1 MNTELR
7 IAVIGAGPAG
17 VYSSDIFLRQLKKL
31 GEELGLGTEA
41 RIDLFEKLP
50 VPFGLVRYGVAPDH
64 PSIKFI
70 ASALEKT
77 LDNPNIHL
85 YCDVEFGKDVTLD
98 DLLARYDAVLFATGA
113 VKDKPLNLPGADLEG
128 VYGAAKFVEWYDG
141 YPTGAREWPLTAE
154 NVAVIGGGNVAMD
167 VARELMRNADDLKVK
182 TDIPDNVYEGIGQ
195 NKAKVLHL
203 FIRRGVAQAKFS
215 VQELREME
223 KLPGVQLIINED
235 DFDLDD
241 ETIEVAGKDKLTRQM
256 VEELFAVREMAEDME
271 DDGDVDFEGNP
282 ADRKY
287 YVHFNSAPTEILG
300 EDGKVKAI
308 RVERTETGADG
319 KMHRTGEFTDYP
331 VEAVYHAIGY
341 KPAEAPGITYDEHG
355 AHLANANGDGR
366 ITTEADGGKVRD
378 RLYAVWQPTATPNP
392 STDCWPSAAFARSTS
407 PAGRRS
413 TLSSAPRVPRK
424 AASTRRSSS
433 PTRCAS
439 LPTPDGPPTPVRHSS
454 GIRPPSRAPCGRG
467 RARGRTGRANMG
479 HCAWRISS
487 NHSACDFSVCIMD
500 AKVRV
505 HGHFNGLKT
514 TLLFAL
520 MWAIIM
526 LIWWA
531 TGGSRQTLSIYIVI
545 GLITTFGTYWF
556 SDKLAIASMGAREV
570 SEQEAPEIYQI
581 VRELSAKAGK
591 PMPRIYIAPTMSPN
605 AFATGRN
612 ERHAAVCCTQ
622 GILQILNARELRGV
636 LGHELMH
643 VYNHDILTSAI
654 ASAMATVISYLGYS
668 LMYFGGGSRDDR
680 DSSGGLG
687 LIGALLSVILA
698 PIAASLIQMAI
709 SRTREYDADE
719 DGSLLTGDPEALA
732 SALNKISYGAQTTPM
747 RKTAG
752 TQSVSAMM
760 VANPFSA
767 VGFSRLFSTHPPT
780 DERIARLMQM
790 ANEMNGT
797 PIAPPTYSTRVGR

>member
-1 MNTELR
+1 MTREFTDSEIRYLRSLRAVDTVTPTRIIYSSEFKKRFLREYLNGKSPAAIFRDAGLPNVIVGRKRIERCTARWAKDEREEHDTSLGAPDPDSENVDMLLDETRKLVDDLSAALLRVERIIDMLKREHDQEANRPGARCARTPTNDPYRSGRLCARLERVTESVNTELR

-31 GEELGLGTEA
+31 GEGLGLGTEA

-98 DLLARYDAVLFATGA
+98 ELLARYDAVLFATGA

-167 VARELMRNADDLKVK
+167 VARELMRNADDLKAK

-256 VEELFAVREMAEDME
+256 VEELFAIREMAEDME

-282 ADRKY
+282 ADRRY

-319 KMHRTGEFTDYP
+319 RMHRTGEFTDYP
-331 VEAVYHAIGY
+331 VGAVYHAIGY
-341 KPAEAPGITYDEHG
+341 RPAEAPGIAYDAKG

-366 ITTEADGGKVRD
+366 ITADADGGDVRE
-378 RLYAVWQPTATPNP
+378 RLYATGWAKRGPVGLIG
-392 STDCWPSAAFARSTS
+392 STKSDALAIVTNMIEKNENGKKICGFAADRDPESIDRLLAER
-407 PAGRRS
+407 
-413 TLSSAPRVPRK
+413 
-424 AASTRRSSS
+424 
-433 PTRCAS
+433 
-439 LPTPDGPPTPVRHSS
+439 
-454 GIRPPSRAPCGRG
+454 GIRPIDFAGWKKVDAFERAEGAKEGRE
-467 RARGRTGRANMG
+467 
-479 HCAWRISS
+479 HK
-487 NHSACDFSVCIMD
+487 
-500 AKVRV
+500 KV
-505 HGHFNGLKT
+505 
-514 TLLFAL
+514 
-520 MWAIIM
+520 I
-526 LIWWA
+526 
-531 TGGSRQTLSIYIVI
+531 
-545 GLITTFGTYWF
+545 
-556 SDKLAIASMGAREV
+556 DP
-570 SEQEAPEIYQI
+570 EQM
-581 VRELSAKAGK
+581 RELA
-591 PMPRIYIAPTMSPN
+591 
-605 AFATGRN
+605 
-612 ERHAAVCCTQ
+612 HA
-622 GILQILNARELRGV
+622 
-636 LGHELMH
+636 
-643 VYNHDILTSAI
+643 
-654 ASAMATVISYLGYS
+654 
-668 LMYFGGGSRDDR
+668 
-680 DSSGGLG
+680 
-687 LIGALLSVILA
+687 
-698 PIAASLIQMAI
+698 
-709 SRTREYDADE
+709 
-719 DGSLLTGDPEALA
+719 
-732 SALNKISYGAQTTPM
+732 
-747 RKTAG
+747 
-752 TQSVSAMM
+752 
-760 VANPFSA
+760 
-767 VGFSRLFSTHPPT
+767 
-780 DERIARLMQM
+780 
-790 ANEMNGT
+790 
-797 PIAPPTYSTRVGR
+797 

>member
-1 MNTELR
+1 MTREFTDSEIRYLRSLRAVDTVTPTRIIYSSEFKKRFLREYLNGKSPSAIFRDAGLPNVIVGRKRIERCTARWAKDEREEHDTSLGAPDPDSEHVDMLLDETRKLVDDLSAALLRVERIIDMLKREHDQEANRPGARCARTPTNDPYRNGRLCARVERVTESVNTELR

-98 DLLARYDAVLFATGA
+98 ELLARYDAVLFATGA

-167 VARELMRNADDLKVK
+167 VARELMRNADDLKAK

-256 VEELFAVREMAEDME
+256 VEELFAIREMAEDME

-319 KMHRTGEFTDYP
+319 RMRRTGEFTDYP

-341 KPAEAPGITYDEHG
+341 RPAEAPGIAYDEHG

-366 ITTEADGGKVRD
+366 ITADADGGDVRE
-378 RLYAVWQPTATPNP
+378 RLYATGWAKRGPVGLIG
-392 STDCWPSAAFARSTS
+392 STKSDALAIVTNMLEDLA
-407 PAGRRS
+407 
-413 TLSSAPRVPRK
+413 K
-424 AASTRRSSS
+424 AAEGGRVAADRDPESIDRLLAER
-433 PTRCAS
+433 
-439 LPTPDGPPTPVRHSS
+439 
-454 GIRPPSRAPCGRG
+454 GIRPIDFAGWKKVDAFERAEGAKEGRE
-467 RARGRTGRANMG
+467 
-479 HCAWRISS
+479 HK
-487 NHSACDFSVCIMD
+487 
-500 AKVRV
+500 KV
-505 HGHFNGLKT
+505 
-514 TLLFAL
+514 
-520 MWAIIM
+520 I
-526 LIWWA
+526 
-531 TGGSRQTLSIYIVI
+531 
-545 GLITTFGTYWF
+545 
-556 SDKLAIASMGAREV
+556 DP
-570 SEQEAPEIYQI
+570 EQM
-581 VRELSAKAGK
+581 RELA
-591 PMPRIYIAPTMSPN
+591 
-605 AFATGRN
+605 
-612 ERHAAVCCTQ
+612 HA
-622 GILQILNARELRGV
+622 
-636 LGHELMH
+636 
-643 VYNHDILTSAI
+643 
-654 ASAMATVISYLGYS
+654 
-668 LMYFGGGSRDDR
+668 
-680 DSSGGLG
+680 
-687 LIGALLSVILA
+687 
-698 PIAASLIQMAI
+698 
-709 SRTREYDADE
+709 
-719 DGSLLTGDPEALA
+719 
-732 SALNKISYGAQTTPM
+732 
-747 RKTAG
+747 
-752 TQSVSAMM
+752 
-760 VANPFSA
+760 
-767 VGFSRLFSTHPPT
+767 
-780 DERIARLMQM
+780 
-790 ANEMNGT
+790 
-797 PIAPPTYSTRVGR
+797 

>member
-167 VARELMRNADDLKVK
+167 VARELMRNADDLKAK

-355 AHLANANGDGR
+355 AHLAN
-366 ITTEADGGKVRD
+366 
-378 RLYAVWQPTATPNP
+378 P

-439 LPTPDGPPTPVRHSS
+439 SPTPDGPPTPVRHSS
-454 GIRPPSRAPCGRG
+454 GIRPAFVHPAAPRADAAGLGAG
-467 RARGRTGRANMG
+467 RAGRIWDISRGAYP
-479 HCAWRISS
+479 
-487 NHSACDFSVCIMD
+487 
-500 AKVRV
+500 
-505 HGHFNGLKT
+505 
-514 TLLFAL
+514 
-520 MWAIIM
+520 AII
-526 LIWWA
+526 
-531 TGGSRQTLSIYIVI
+531 QH
-545 GLITTFGTYWF
+545 
-556 SDKLAIASMGAREV
+556 AILVCA
-570 SEQEAPEIYQI
+570 
-581 VRELSAKAGK
+581 LW
-591 PMPRIYIAPTMSPN
+591 MPKY
-605 AFATGRN
+605 G
-612 ERHAAVCCTQ
+612 CT
-622 GILQILNARELRGV
+622 
-636 LGHELMH
+636 
-643 VYNHDILTSAI
+643 
-654 ASAMATVISYLGYS
+654 
-668 LMYFGGGSRDDR
+668 
-680 DSSGGLG
+680 
-687 LIGALLSVILA
+687 
-698 PIAASLIQMAI
+698 AI
-709 SRTREYDADE
+709 S
-719 DGSLLTGDPEALA
+719 
-732 SALNKISYGAQTTPM
+732 
-747 RKTAG
+747 TA
-752 TQSVSAMM
+752 
-760 VANPFSA
+760 
-767 VGFSRLFSTHPPT
+767 
-780 DERIARLMQM
+780 
-790 ANEMNGT
+790 
-797 PIAPPTYSTRVGR
+797 

>member
-1 MNTELR
+1 MMTREFTDSEIRYLRSLRAVDTVTPTRIIYSSEFKKRFLREYLNGKSPAAIFRDAGLPNVIVGRKRIERCTARWAKDEREEHDTSLGAPDPDSENVDMLLDETRKLVDDLSAALLRVERIIDMLKREHGQEANRPGARCARTPTNDPYRSGRLCARLERVTESVNTELR

-256 VEELFAVREMAEDME
+256 VEELFAIREMAEDME

-319 KMHRTGEFTDYP
+319 RMRRTGEFTDYP
-331 VEAVYHAIGY
+331 VGAVYHAIGY
-341 KPAEAPGITYDEHG
+341 RPAEAPGIAYDAKG

-366 ITTEADGGKVRD
+366 ITADADGGDVRE
-378 RLYAVWQPTATPNP
+378 RLYATGWAK
-392 STDCWPSAAFARSTS
+392 R
-407 PAGRRS
+407 
-413 TLSSAPRVPRK
+413 
-424 AASTRRSSS
+424 
-433 PTRCAS
+433 
-439 LPTPDGPPTPVRHSS
+439 GPV
-454 GIRPPSRAPCGRG
+454 
-467 RARGRTGRANMG
+467 
-479 HCAWRISS
+479 
-487 NHSACDFSVCIMD
+487 
-500 AKVRV
+500 
-505 HGHFNGLKT
+505 
-514 TLLFAL
+514 
-520 MWAIIM
+520 
-526 LIWWA
+526 
-531 TGGSRQTLSIYIVI
+531 
-545 GLITTFGTYWF
+545 
-556 SDKLAIASMGAREV
+556 
-570 SEQEAPEIYQI
+570 
-581 VRELSAKAGK
+581 
-591 PMPRIYIAPTMSPN
+591 
-605 AFATGRN
+605 
-612 ERHAAVCCTQ
+612 
-622 GILQILNARELRGV
+622 
-636 LGHELMH
+636 
-643 VYNHDILTSAI
+643 
-654 ASAMATVISYLGYS
+654 
-668 LMYFGGGSRDDR
+668 
-680 DSSGGLG
+680 G
-687 LIGALLSVILA
+687 LIGSTKSDAL
-698 PIAASLIQMAI
+698 AI
-709 SRTREYDADE
+709 VTNMLE
-719 DGSLLTGDPEALA
+719 DLA
-732 SALNKISYGAQTTPM
+732 SAAEGGRVAQDRDPDSIDRLLAGRGVRPIDFAGWKKVDAFERAEGAKEGREHKKVIDPEQM
-747 RKTAG
+747 RELAH
-752 TQSVSAMM
+752 A
-760 VANPFSA
+760 
-767 VGFSRLFSTHPPT
+767 
-780 DERIARLMQM
+780 
-790 ANEMNGT
+790 
-797 PIAPPTYSTRVGR
+797 

>member
-1 MNTELR
+1 MMTREFTDSEIRYLRSLRAVDTVTPTRIIYSSEFKKRFLREYLNGKSPSAIFRDAGLPNVIVGRKRIERCTARWAKDEREEHDTSLGAPDPDSENVDMLLDETRKLVDDLSAALLRVERIIDMLKREHDQEANRPGARCARTPTNDPYRSGRLCARLERVTESVNTELR

-31 GEELGLGTEA
+31 GEGLGLGTEA

-98 DLLARYDAVLFATGA
+98 ELLARYDAVLFATGA

-167 VARELMRNADDLKVK
+167 VARELMRNADDLKAK

-256 VEELFAVREMAEDME
+256 VEELFAIREMAEDME

-319 KMHRTGEFTDYP
+319 RMRRTGEFTDYP
-331 VEAVYHAIGY
+331 VGAVYHAIGY
-341 KPAEAPGITYDEHG
+341 RPAEAPGIAYDAKG

-366 ITTEADGGKVRD
+366 ITADADGGDVRE
-378 RLYAVWQPTATPNP
+378 RLYATGWAKRGPVGLIG
-392 STDCWPSAAFARSTS
+392 STKSDALAIVTNMLEDLA
-407 PAGRRS
+407 
-413 TLSSAPRVPRK
+413 K
-424 AASTRRSSS
+424 AAEGGRVAQDRDPESIDRLLAER
-433 PTRCAS
+433 
-439 LPTPDGPPTPVRHSS
+439 
-454 GIRPPSRAPCGRG
+454 GIRPIDFAGWKKVDAFERAEGAKEGRE
-467 RARGRTGRANMG
+467 
-479 HCAWRISS
+479 HK
-487 NHSACDFSVCIMD
+487 
-500 AKVRV
+500 KV
-505 HGHFNGLKT
+505 
-514 TLLFAL
+514 
-520 MWAIIM
+520 I
-526 LIWWA
+526 
-531 TGGSRQTLSIYIVI
+531 
-545 GLITTFGTYWF
+545 
-556 SDKLAIASMGAREV
+556 DP
-570 SEQEAPEIYQI
+570 EQM
-581 VRELSAKAGK
+581 RELA
-591 PMPRIYIAPTMSPN
+591 
-605 AFATGRN
+605 
-612 ERHAAVCCTQ
+612 HA
-622 GILQILNARELRGV
+622 
-636 LGHELMH
+636 
-643 VYNHDILTSAI
+643 
-654 ASAMATVISYLGYS
+654 
-668 LMYFGGGSRDDR
+668 
-680 DSSGGLG
+680 
-687 LIGALLSVILA
+687 
-698 PIAASLIQMAI
+698 
-709 SRTREYDADE
+709 
-719 DGSLLTGDPEALA
+719 
-732 SALNKISYGAQTTPM
+732 
-747 RKTAG
+747 
-752 TQSVSAMM
+752 
-760 VANPFSA
+760 
-767 VGFSRLFSTHPPT
+767 
-780 DERIARLMQM
+780 
-790 ANEMNGT
+790 
-797 PIAPPTYSTRVGR
+797 

>member
-1 MNTELR
+1 MMTREFTDSEIRYLRSLRAVDTVTPTRIIYSSEFKKRFLREYLNGKSPSAIFRDAGLPNVIVGRKRIERCTARWAKDEREEHDTSLGAPDPDSENVDMLLDETRKLVDDLSAALLRVERIIDMLKREHDQEANRPGARCARTPTNDPYRSGRLCARLERVTESVNTELR

-98 DLLARYDAVLFATGA
+98 ELLARYDAVLFATGA

-167 VARELMRNADDLKVK
+167 VARELMRNADDLKAK
-182 TDIPDNVYEGIGQ
+182 TDIPDNVYKGIGQ

-256 VEELFAVREMAEDME
+256 VEELFAIREMAEDMQ

-282 ADRKY
+282 ADRRY

-319 KMHRTGEFTDYP
+319 RMHRTGEFTDYP

-341 KPAEAPGITYDEHG
+341 RPAEAPGIAYDENG

-366 ITTEADGGKVRD
+366 ITADADGGDVRE
-378 RLYAVWQPTATPNP
+378 RLYATGWAKRGPVGLIG
-392 STDCWPSAAFARSTS
+392 STKSDALAIVTNMLEDLASAAEG
-407 PAGRRS
+407 GR
-413 TLSSAPRVPRK
+413 V
-424 AASTRRSSS
+424 AADRDPESIDRLLAER
-433 PTRCAS
+433 
-439 LPTPDGPPTPVRHSS
+439 
-454 GIRPPSRAPCGRG
+454 GIRPIDFAGWKKVDAFERAEGAKEGRE
-467 RARGRTGRANMG
+467 
-479 HCAWRISS
+479 HK
-487 NHSACDFSVCIMD
+487 
-500 AKVRV
+500 KV
-505 HGHFNGLKT
+505 
-514 TLLFAL
+514 
-520 MWAIIM
+520 I
-526 LIWWA
+526 
-531 TGGSRQTLSIYIVI
+531 
-545 GLITTFGTYWF
+545 
-556 SDKLAIASMGAREV
+556 DP
-570 SEQEAPEIYQI
+570 EQM
-581 VRELSAKAGK
+581 RELA
-591 PMPRIYIAPTMSPN
+591 
-605 AFATGRN
+605 
-612 ERHAAVCCTQ
+612 HA
-622 GILQILNARELRGV
+622 
-636 LGHELMH
+636 
-643 VYNHDILTSAI
+643 
-654 ASAMATVISYLGYS
+654 
-668 LMYFGGGSRDDR
+668 
-680 DSSGGLG
+680 
-687 LIGALLSVILA
+687 
-698 PIAASLIQMAI
+698 
-709 SRTREYDADE
+709 
-719 DGSLLTGDPEALA
+719 
-732 SALNKISYGAQTTPM
+732 
-747 RKTAG
+747 
-752 TQSVSAMM
+752 
-760 VANPFSA
+760 
-767 VGFSRLFSTHPPT
+767 
-780 DERIARLMQM
+780 
-790 ANEMNGT
+790 
-797 PIAPPTYSTRVGR
+797 

>member
-1 MNTELR
+1 MTREFTDSEIRYLRSLRAVDTVTPTRIIYSSEFKKRFLREYLNGKSPSAIFRDAGLPNVIVGRKRIERCTARWAKDEREEHDTSLCAPDPDSENVDMLLDETRKLVDDLSAALLRVERIIDMLKREHDQEANRPGARCARTPTNDPYRSGRLCARLERVTESVNTELR

-31 GEELGLGTEA
+31 GEGLGLGTEA

-98 DLLARYDAVLFATGA
+98 ELLARYDAVLFATGA

-167 VARELMRNADDLKVK
+167 VARELMRDADDLKAR
-182 TDIPDNVYEGIGQ
+182 TDIPDNVYEGIGR
-195 NKAKVLHL
+195 NKARVLHL

-235 DFDLDD
+235 DFELDD

-256 VEELFAVREMAEDME
+256 VEELFAIREMAEDME

-319 KMHRTGEFTDYP
+319 RMRRTGEFTDYP

-341 KPAEAPGITYDEHG
+341 RPAEAPGIAYDEHG

-366 ITTEADGGKVRD
+366 ITADADGGDVRE
-378 RLYAVWQPTATPNP
+378 RLYATGWAK
-392 STDCWPSAAFARSTS
+392 R
-407 PAGRRS
+407 
-413 TLSSAPRVPRK
+413 
-424 AASTRRSSS
+424 
-433 PTRCAS
+433 
-439 LPTPDGPPTPVRHSS
+439 GPV
-454 GIRPPSRAPCGRG
+454 
-467 RARGRTGRANMG
+467 
-479 HCAWRISS
+479 
-487 NHSACDFSVCIMD
+487 
-500 AKVRV
+500 
-505 HGHFNGLKT
+505 
-514 TLLFAL
+514 
-520 MWAIIM
+520 
-526 LIWWA
+526 
-531 TGGSRQTLSIYIVI
+531 
-545 GLITTFGTYWF
+545 
-556 SDKLAIASMGAREV
+556 
-570 SEQEAPEIYQI
+570 
-581 VRELSAKAGK
+581 
-591 PMPRIYIAPTMSPN
+591 
-605 AFATGRN
+605 
-612 ERHAAVCCTQ
+612 
-622 GILQILNARELRGV
+622 
-636 LGHELMH
+636 
-643 VYNHDILTSAI
+643 
-654 ASAMATVISYLGYS
+654 
-668 LMYFGGGSRDDR
+668 
-680 DSSGGLG
+680 G
-687 LIGALLSVILA
+687 LIGSTKSDALAIVANMLEDLA
-698 PIAASLIQMAI
+698 KAAEGGRVA
-709 SRTREYDADE
+709 ADR
-719 DGSLLTGDPEALA
+719 DPESIDRLLA
-732 SALNKISYGAQTTPM
+732 GRGVRPIDFAGWKKVDAFERAEGAKEGREHKKVIDPEQM
-747 RKTAG
+747 RELAH
-752 TQSVSAMM
+752 A
-760 VANPFSA
+760 
-767 VGFSRLFSTHPPT
+767 
-780 DERIARLMQM
+780 
-790 ANEMNGT
+790 
-797 PIAPPTYSTRVGR
+797 

>member
-154 NVAVIGGGNVAMD
+154 NVAVIGGGN
-167 VARELMRNADDLKVK
+167 
-182 TDIPDNVYEGIGQ
+182 GQ

-355 AHLANANGDGR
+355 AHRLGQAR
-366 ITTEADGGKVRD
+366 PGGPD
-378 RLYAVWQPTATPNP
+378 RLHQV
-392 STDCWPSAAFARSTS
+392 
-407 PAGRRS
+407 
-413 TLSSAPRVPRK
+413 
-424 AASTRRSSS
+424 
-433 PTRCAS
+433 RCA
-439 LPTPDGPPTPVRHSS
+439 RH
-454 GIRPPSRAPCGRG
+454 RDQH
-467 RARGRTGRANMG
+467 ARGSGQGR
-479 HCAWRISS
+479 
-487 NHSACDFSVCIMD
+487 
-500 AKVRV
+500 
-505 HGHFNGLKT
+505 
-514 TLLFAL
+514 
-520 MWAIIM
+520 
-526 LIWWA
+526 
-531 TGGSRQTLSIYIVI
+531 
-545 GLITTFGTYWF
+545 
-556 SDKLAIASMGAREV
+556 
-570 SEQEAPEIYQI
+570 
-581 VRELSAKAGK
+581 
-591 PMPRIYIAPTMSPN
+591 
-605 AFATGRN
+605 
-612 ERHAAVCCTQ
+612 
-622 GILQILNARELRGV
+622 
-636 LGHELMH
+636 
-643 VYNHDILTSAI
+643 
-654 ASAMATVISYLGYS
+654 
-668 LMYFGGGSRDDR
+668 
-680 DSSGGLG
+680 
-687 LIGALLSVILA
+687 
-698 PIAASLIQMAI
+698 
-709 SRTREYDADE
+709 
-719 DGSLLTGDPEALA
+719 
-732 SALNKISYGAQTTPM
+732 
-747 RKTAG
+747 
-752 TQSVSAMM
+752 
-760 VANPFSA
+760 
-767 VGFSRLFSTHPPT
+767 
-780 DERIARLMQM
+780 
-790 ANEMNGT
+790 
-797 PIAPPTYSTRVGR
+797 

>member
-1 MNTELR
+1 MTREFTDSEIRYLRSLRAVDTVTPTRIIYSSEFKKRFLREYLNGKSPSAIFRDAGLPNVIVGRKRIERCTARWAKDEREEHDTSLGAPDPDSENVDMLLDETRKLVDDLSAALLRVERIIDMLKREHDQEANRPGARCACIPTNDPYRNGRLCARLERVTESVNTELR

-113 VKDKPLNLPGADLEG
+113 VKDKPLNLPGANLEG

-167 VARELMRNADDLKVK
+167 VARELMRNADDLKAK

-235 DFDLDD
+235 DFELDD

-256 VEELFAVREMAEDME
+256 VEELFAIREMAEDME

-282 ADRKY
+282 ADRRY

-319 KMHRTGEFTDYP
+319 RMRRTGEFTDYP
-331 VEAVYHAIGY
+331 VGAVYHAIGY
-341 KPAEAPGITYDEHG
+341 RPAEAPGIAYDAKG

-366 ITTEADGGKVRD
+366 ITADADGGDVRE
-378 RLYAVWQPTATPNP
+378 RLYATGWAKRGPVGLIG
-392 STDCWPSAAFARSTS
+392 STKSDALAIVTNMLEDLA
-407 PAGRRS
+407 
-413 TLSSAPRVPRK
+413 K
-424 AASTRRSSS
+424 AAEGGRVAADRDPESIDRLLAER
-433 PTRCAS
+433 
-439 LPTPDGPPTPVRHSS
+439 
-454 GIRPPSRAPCGRG
+454 GIRPIDFAGWKKVDAFERAEGAKEGRE
-467 RARGRTGRANMG
+467 
-479 HCAWRISS
+479 HK
-487 NHSACDFSVCIMD
+487 
-500 AKVRV
+500 KV
-505 HGHFNGLKT
+505 
-514 TLLFAL
+514 
-520 MWAIIM
+520 I
-526 LIWWA
+526 
-531 TGGSRQTLSIYIVI
+531 
-545 GLITTFGTYWF
+545 
-556 SDKLAIASMGAREV
+556 DP
-570 SEQEAPEIYQI
+570 EQM
-581 VRELSAKAGK
+581 RELA
-591 PMPRIYIAPTMSPN
+591 
-605 AFATGRN
+605 
-612 ERHAAVCCTQ
+612 HA
-622 GILQILNARELRGV
+622 
-636 LGHELMH
+636 
-643 VYNHDILTSAI
+643 
-654 ASAMATVISYLGYS
+654 
-668 LMYFGGGSRDDR
+668 
-680 DSSGGLG
+680 
-687 LIGALLSVILA
+687 
-698 PIAASLIQMAI
+698 
-709 SRTREYDADE
+709 
-719 DGSLLTGDPEALA
+719 
-732 SALNKISYGAQTTPM
+732 
-747 RKTAG
+747 
-752 TQSVSAMM
+752 
-760 VANPFSA
+760 
-767 VGFSRLFSTHPPT
+767 
-780 DERIARLMQM
+780 
-790 ANEMNGT
+790 
-797 PIAPPTYSTRVGR
+797 

>member
-1 MNTELR
+1 MTREFTDSEIRYLRSLRAVDTVTPTRIIYSSEFKKRFLREYLNGKSPSAIFRDAGLPNVIVGRKRIERCTARWAKDEREEHDTSLGAPDPDSENVDMLLDETRKLVDDLSAALLRVERIIDMLKREHDQEANRPGARCARTPTNDPYRSGRLCARLERVTESVNTELR

-31 GEELGLGTEA
+31 GEGLGLGTEA

-167 VARELMRNADDLKVK
+167 VARELMRNADDLKAK

-256 VEELFAVREMAEDME
+256 VEELFAIREMAEDME

-282 ADRKY
+282 ADRRY

-319 KMHRTGEFTDYP
+319 RMRRTGEFTDYP
-331 VEAVYHAIGY
+331 VGAVYHAIGY
-341 KPAEAPGITYDEHG
+341 RPAEAPGIAYDAKG

-366 ITTEADGGKVRD
+366 ITADADGGDVRE
-378 RLYAVWQPTATPNP
+378 RLYATGWAK
-392 STDCWPSAAFARSTS
+392 R
-407 PAGRRS
+407 
-413 TLSSAPRVPRK
+413 
-424 AASTRRSSS
+424 
-433 PTRCAS
+433 
-439 LPTPDGPPTPVRHSS
+439 GPV
-454 GIRPPSRAPCGRG
+454 
-467 RARGRTGRANMG
+467 
-479 HCAWRISS
+479 
-487 NHSACDFSVCIMD
+487 
-500 AKVRV
+500 
-505 HGHFNGLKT
+505 
-514 TLLFAL
+514 
-520 MWAIIM
+520 
-526 LIWWA
+526 
-531 TGGSRQTLSIYIVI
+531 
-545 GLITTFGTYWF
+545 
-556 SDKLAIASMGAREV
+556 
-570 SEQEAPEIYQI
+570 
-581 VRELSAKAGK
+581 
-591 PMPRIYIAPTMSPN
+591 
-605 AFATGRN
+605 
-612 ERHAAVCCTQ
+612 
-622 GILQILNARELRGV
+622 
-636 LGHELMH
+636 
-643 VYNHDILTSAI
+643 
-654 ASAMATVISYLGYS
+654 
-668 LMYFGGGSRDDR
+668 
-680 DSSGGLG
+680 G
-687 LIGALLSVILA
+687 LIGSTKSDALAIVTNMLEDLA
-698 PIAASLIQMAI
+698 KAAEGGRVA
-709 SRTREYDADE
+709 ADR
-719 DGSLLTGDPEALA
+719 DPESIDRLLA
-732 SALNKISYGAQTTPM
+732 GRGVRPIDFAGWKKVDAFERAEGAKEGREHKKVIDPEQM
-747 RKTAG
+747 RELAH
-752 TQSVSAMM
+752 A
-760 VANPFSA
+760 
-767 VGFSRLFSTHPPT
+767 
-780 DERIARLMQM
+780 
-790 ANEMNGT
+790 
-797 PIAPPTYSTRVGR
+797 

>member
-128 VYGAAKFVEWYDG
+128 VYGAAKFV
-141 YPTGAREWPLTAE
+141 
-154 NVAVIGGGNVAMD
+154 
-167 VARELMRNADDLKVK
+167 DDLKVK

-378 RLYAVWQPTATPNP
+378 RLYATGWAKRGPVGLIG
-392 STDCWPSAAFARSTS
+392 STKSDALAIVTNMLEDLA
-407 PAGRRS
+407 
-413 TLSSAPRVPRK
+413 K
-424 AASTRRSSS
+424 AAEGGRVAADRDPESIDRLLAER
-433 PTRCAS
+433 
-439 LPTPDGPPTPVRHSS
+439 
-454 GIRPPSRAPCGRG
+454 GIRPIDFAGWKKVDAFERAEGAKEGRE
-467 RARGRTGRANMG
+467 
-479 HCAWRISS
+479 HK
-487 NHSACDFSVCIMD
+487 
-500 AKVRV
+500 KVIEPDQ
-505 HGHFNGLKT
+505 
-514 TLLFAL
+514 
-520 MWAIIM
+520 M
-526 LIWWA
+526 
-531 TGGSRQTLSIYIVI
+531 
-545 GLITTFGTYWF
+545 
-556 SDKLAIASMGAREV
+556 
-570 SEQEAPEIYQI
+570 
-581 VRELSAKAGK
+581 REL
-591 PMPRIYIAPTMSPN
+591 
-605 AFATGRN
+605 
-612 ERHAAVCCTQ
+612 
-622 GILQILNARELRGV
+622 
-636 LGHELMH
+636 
-643 VYNHDILTSAI
+643 
-654 ASAMATVISYLGYS
+654 
-668 LMYFGGGSRDDR
+668 
-680 DSSGGLG
+680 
-687 LIGALLSVILA
+687 
-698 PIAASLIQMAI
+698 
-709 SRTREYDADE
+709 
-719 DGSLLTGDPEALA
+719 ALA
-732 SALNKISYGAQTTPM
+732 
-747 RKTAG
+747 
-752 TQSVSAMM
+752 
-760 VANPFSA
+760 
-767 VGFSRLFSTHPPT
+767 
-780 DERIARLMQM
+780 
-790 ANEMNGT
+790 
-797 PIAPPTYSTRVGR
+797 

>member
-1 MNTELR
+1 MTREFTDSEIRYLRSLRAVDTVTPTRIIYSSEFKKRFLREYLNGKSPSAIFRDAGLPNVIVGRKRIERCTARWAKDEREEHDTSLGAPDPDSENVDMLLDETRKLVDDLSAALLRVERIIDMLKREHDQEANRPGARCACIPTNDPYRNGRLCARLERVTESVNTELR

-113 VKDKPLNLPGADLEG
+113 VKDKPLNLPGANLEG

-167 VARELMRNADDLKVK
+167 VARELMRNADDLKAK

-256 VEELFAVREMAEDME
+256 VEELFAIREMAEDMQ

-282 ADRKY
+282 ADRRY

-319 KMHRTGEFTDYP
+319 RMRRTGEFTDYP
-331 VEAVYHAIGY
+331 VGAVYHAIGY
-341 KPAEAPGITYDEHG
+341 RPAEAPGIAYDAKG

-366 ITTEADGGKVRD
+366 ITADADGGDVRE
-378 RLYAVWQPTATPNP
+378 RLYATGWAK
-392 STDCWPSAAFARSTS
+392 R
-407 PAGRRS
+407 
-413 TLSSAPRVPRK
+413 
-424 AASTRRSSS
+424 
-433 PTRCAS
+433 
-439 LPTPDGPPTPVRHSS
+439 GPV
-454 GIRPPSRAPCGRG
+454 
-467 RARGRTGRANMG
+467 
-479 HCAWRISS
+479 
-487 NHSACDFSVCIMD
+487 
-500 AKVRV
+500 
-505 HGHFNGLKT
+505 
-514 TLLFAL
+514 
-520 MWAIIM
+520 
-526 LIWWA
+526 
-531 TGGSRQTLSIYIVI
+531 
-545 GLITTFGTYWF
+545 
-556 SDKLAIASMGAREV
+556 
-570 SEQEAPEIYQI
+570 
-581 VRELSAKAGK
+581 
-591 PMPRIYIAPTMSPN
+591 
-605 AFATGRN
+605 
-612 ERHAAVCCTQ
+612 
-622 GILQILNARELRGV
+622 
-636 LGHELMH
+636 
-643 VYNHDILTSAI
+643 
-654 ASAMATVISYLGYS
+654 
-668 LMYFGGGSRDDR
+668 
-680 DSSGGLG
+680 G
-687 LIGALLSVILA
+687 LIGSTKSDAL
-698 PIAASLIQMAI
+698 AI
-709 SRTREYDADE
+709 VTNMLE
-719 DGSLLTGDPEALA
+719 DLA
-732 SALNKISYGAQTTPM
+732 SAAEGGRVAQDRDPDSIDRLLAGRGVRPIDFAGWKKVDAFERAEGAKEGREHKKVIDPEQM
-747 RKTAG
+747 RELAH
-752 TQSVSAMM
+752 A
-760 VANPFSA
+760 
-767 VGFSRLFSTHPPT
+767 
-780 DERIARLMQM
+780 
-790 ANEMNGT
+790 
-797 PIAPPTYSTRVGR
+797 

>member
-1 MNTELR
+1 MMTREFTDSEIRYLRSLRAVDTVTPTRIIYSSEFKKRFLREYLNGKSPSAIFRDAGLPNVIVGRKRIERCTARWAKDEREEHDTSLGAPDPDSENVDMLLDETRKLVDDLSAALLRVERIIDMLKREHDQEANRPGARCARTPTNDPYRSGRLCARLERVTESVNTELR

-98 DLLARYDAVLFATGA
+98 ELLARYDAVLFATGA

-167 VARELMRNADDLKVK
+167 VARELMRNADDLKAK

-256 VEELFAVREMAEDME
+256 VEELFAIREMAEDME

-282 ADRKY
+282 ADRRY

-319 KMHRTGEFTDYP
+319 RMHRTGEFTDYP

-341 KPAEAPGITYDEHG
+341 RPAEAPGIAYDEHG

-366 ITTEADGGKVRD
+366 ITADADGGDVRE
-378 RLYAVWQPTATPNP
+378 RLYATGWAK
-392 STDCWPSAAFARSTS
+392 R
-407 PAGRRS
+407 
-413 TLSSAPRVPRK
+413 
-424 AASTRRSSS
+424 
-433 PTRCAS
+433 
-439 LPTPDGPPTPVRHSS
+439 GPV
-454 GIRPPSRAPCGRG
+454 
-467 RARGRTGRANMG
+467 
-479 HCAWRISS
+479 
-487 NHSACDFSVCIMD
+487 
-500 AKVRV
+500 
-505 HGHFNGLKT
+505 
-514 TLLFAL
+514 
-520 MWAIIM
+520 
-526 LIWWA
+526 
-531 TGGSRQTLSIYIVI
+531 
-545 GLITTFGTYWF
+545 
-556 SDKLAIASMGAREV
+556 
-570 SEQEAPEIYQI
+570 
-581 VRELSAKAGK
+581 
-591 PMPRIYIAPTMSPN
+591 
-605 AFATGRN
+605 
-612 ERHAAVCCTQ
+612 
-622 GILQILNARELRGV
+622 
-636 LGHELMH
+636 
-643 VYNHDILTSAI
+643 
-654 ASAMATVISYLGYS
+654 
-668 LMYFGGGSRDDR
+668 
-680 DSSGGLG
+680 G
-687 LIGALLSVILA
+687 LIGSTKSDALAIVTNMLEDLA
-698 PIAASLIQMAI
+698 KAAEGGRVA
-709 SRTREYDADE
+709 ADR
-719 DGSLLTGDPEALA
+719 DPESIDRLLA
-732 SALNKISYGAQTTPM
+732 GRGVRPIDFAGWKKVDAFERAEGAKEGREHKKVIDPEQM
-747 RKTAG
+747 RELAH
-752 TQSVSAMM
+752 A
-760 VANPFSA
+760 
-767 VGFSRLFSTHPPT
+767 
-780 DERIARLMQM
+780 
-790 ANEMNGT
+790 
-797 PIAPPTYSTRVGR
+797 